1 MTDELEKELKKA
13 KEAFRSSK
21 FDTAQ
26 SHFVKI
32 LVLDPQNMD
41 SLLFL
46 SKILK
51 QLDPSSPRILQ
62 LLKKANQVDPTDTQP
77 CSNWVVTISSGI
89 LLNQQ

>member
-62 LLKKANQVDPTDTQP
+62 LLKKRTKWTQLILSPVPT
-77 CSNWVVTISSGI
+77 G
-89 LLNQQ
+89 LLLFQAEYF